1 MSVSAQV
8 NFREFAQKEYRN
20 YLAFTELAKTEP
32 NPEFK
37 LVLEQLAELENGHY
51 RFWQRHAQ
59 APAPGLRSWQLKLL
73 VLSRRLLGLTFT
85 VKFLE
90 MLEGDLVEQAREHLF
105 TEGHPD
111 RKQIEE
117 IIYVEEPQ
125 EQKLI
130 RQIREERV
138 EFTGS
143 IVLGLNDGLIELS
156 GALTGFLFA
165 FRDHLTV
172 ALAGIIL
179 GISASL
185 SMASSAYLQA
195 RQERGK
201 NPLKAGLYT
210 GLAYIIVVVLLVAPF
225 GLSRDNLTSLA
236 AMIAVVLAIVLGL
249 SFYTAVIFSRN
260 FYRSFSEMLLFSVG
274 TAFVTFLIGSAAR
287 ALLGVEV

>member
-1 MSVSAQV
+1 M
-8 NFREFAQKEYRN
+8 NFNEFAQKEYRN
-20 YLAFTELAKTEP
+20 HQAFSALAKIES
-32 NPEFK
+32 NPDFK
-37 LVLEQLAELENGHY
+37 LVLEQLAEFEQGHY
-51 RFWQRHAQ
+51 RFWQELAN
-59 APAPGLRSWQLKLL
+59 AVAPGLRSWQLKLL
-73 VLSRRLLGLTFT
+73 LLSRKLFGLTFT

-90 MLEGDLVEQAREHLF
+90 MMEGDMVERAREYLF
-105 TEGHPD
+105 SNDHPE

-117 IIYVEEPQ
+117 IIYIEEPQ
-125 EQKLI
+125 EEKLI
-130 RQIREERV
+130 RQIKEERV

-172 ALAGIIL
+172 ALAGVIL

-185 SMASSAYLQA
+185 SMAASAYLQA

-201 NPLKAGLYT
+201 SPAKAALYT
-210 GLAYIIVVVLLVAPF
+210 GLAYLVVVVLLVAPF
-225 GLSRDNLTSLA
+225 GLFRDNLTSLV
-236 AMIAVVLAIVLGL
+236 AMIITVLAIVLGL

-287 ALLGVEV
+287 ALFGIEV